1 MNISEAE
8 LKKIIAEEVELI
20 KETEGMSYP
29 PEVSIILETL
39 KVIAPQALKSVLE
52 SVNKKETKWCHTLFR
67 ALLTKELVK

>member
-52 SVNKKETKWCHTLFR
+52 SVNKKETK
-67 ALLTKELVK
+67 

>member
-52 SVNKKETKWCHTLFR
+52 NVNKKETK
-67 ALLTKELVK
+67 